1 MTLTLFP
8 TFIILFFSFAAGF
21 FAVLSYIEKPVWP
34 LMFDAKSNTVIDSDA
49 RLIHAELKR
58 IIELAPPT
66 MMTVVGSGT
75 ICILLQVWLQ
85 DFSRDSLIVLTFFVL
100 CQGYILTQLFGRIE
114 AVKQTPSDGSIGVVR
129 SGLGQLAAIHHIG
142 LATVAGLTLLEL
154 MLFAV

>member
-1 MTLTLFP
+1 MTLTLVP
-8 TFIILFFSFAAGF
+8 TLIILFFSFATGF

-34 LMFDAKSNTVIDSDA
+34 LMFDAASNTVIDSDA

-75 ICILLQVWLQ
+75 ICILLQAWLQ
-85 DFSRDSLIVLTFFVL
+85 DFSRNSLVVLTFFVIF
-100 CQGYILTQLFGRIE
+100 QGYILTQLFSRIE
-114 AVKQTPSDGSIGVVR
+114 AVKQTSSDGSISVVR
-129 SGLGQLAAIHHIG
+129 TGLGELAAIHHIG